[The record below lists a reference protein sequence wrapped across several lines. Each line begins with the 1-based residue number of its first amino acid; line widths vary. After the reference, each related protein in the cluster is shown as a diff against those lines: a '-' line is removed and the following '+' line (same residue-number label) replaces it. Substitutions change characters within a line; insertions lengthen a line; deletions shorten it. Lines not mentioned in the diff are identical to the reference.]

1 VLVLSGKGGVGKS
14 TVASQLAMAL
24 SGDGADTGSA
34 PRHASYTPSS
44 LARVLPEARRQRAE
58 PPPVGRLLDID
69 ICGPSA
75 PRMLGAE
82 AEEVRQAGTGWQ
94 PVWVADRLCV
104 MSIGFMLPSR
114 RDAVVWRGARKHALV
129 RQFLRDVEWGT
140 LEFLV
145 VDAPPGTSDEHITLA
160 QALRGAGAVAAVV
173 VTTPQEVALLDVRK
187 ELSFCAKAGIP
198 VLGLVENMAAFVCPH
213 CAQES
218 SIFPPAPAPVG
229 AGSGAG
235 AGAGGG
241 EGLAAES
248 GVPFLGRVPLDSALA
263 AACEAGRAVDTS
275 AASGRALRAVA
286 ARVVQELEARFGA
299 PA

>member
-1 VLVLSGKGGVGKS
+1 
-14 TVASQLAMAL
+14 M
-24 SGDGADTGSA
+24 
-34 PRHASYTPSS
+34 
-44 LARVLPEARRQRAE
+44 
-58 PPPVGRLLDID
+58 
-69 ICGPSA
+69 
-75 PRMLGAE
+75 
-82 AEEVRQAGTGWQ
+82 
-94 PVWVADRLCV
+94 
-104 MSIGFMLPSR
+104 
-114 RDAVVWRGARKHALV
+114 
-129 RQFLRDVEWGT
+129 
-140 LEFLV
+140 
-145 VDAPPGTSDEHITLA
+145 
-160 QALRGAGAVAAVV
+160 
-173 VTTPQEVALLDVRK
+173 RK